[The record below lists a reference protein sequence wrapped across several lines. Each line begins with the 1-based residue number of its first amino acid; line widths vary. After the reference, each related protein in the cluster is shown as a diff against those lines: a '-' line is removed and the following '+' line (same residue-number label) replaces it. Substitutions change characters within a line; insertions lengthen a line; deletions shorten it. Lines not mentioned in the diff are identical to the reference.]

1 MDRASEM
8 QQAIGC
14 PRLPRLPSIPARGAE
29 AADAAV
35 TVTAT
40 TRLNVGPTQV
50 FAFHADARNLPRLML
65 GPVRLLR
72 APVPSRP
79 GDLQIIR
86 LGVPPL
92 SLEWHARIEEVVPP
106 IRLTDVQERGPFRRW
121 RHAHLVVPAAG
132 GAVLMDVVRFRLLPG
147 RWGRLLDRTLVATAL
162 RLLFAE
168 RHRRTR
174 RILERMARR

>member
-1 MDRASEM
+1 MDRANEVKRP
-8 QQAIGC
+8 AGR
-14 PRLPRLPSIPARGAE
+14 PRLPRSLSLRTRHAIPAEGP
-29 AADAAV
+29 V

-40 TRLNVGPTQV
+40 TRLNADPERV
-50 FAFHADARNLPRLML
+50 FTFHADARNLPRLML

-86 LGVPPL
+86 LGLPPF
-92 SLEWHARIEEVVPP
+92 SLEWHARIEDIVPP
-106 IRLTDVQERGPFRRW
+106 ARLTDVQERGPFRHW
-121 RHAHLVVPAAG
+121 RHTHLVVPAAG
-132 GAVLMDVVRFRLLPG
+132 GAALVDTVQFRLLPG
-147 RWGRLLDRTLVATAL
+147 RWGRLLDRTLVAAAL

-174 RILERMARR
+174 RILARQGRR